1 MSLLSRSRDDVK
13 SWLDRPLTT
22 ISCVIGW
29 GAATIVFLG
38 LTAWIGGPV
47 EGDAALSV
55 YTTWAIAHG
64 HLACAYSSLGGNSL
78 PGFVRPSSFIP
89 PLYPLLSAGV
99 LLVVHSTYNVSF
111 PTAAQLGNHCMHA
124 NAAMYQWAAKSHAIA
139 PTIRIS
145 YLTWIALMSGIVALL
160 RAAGRGRQRWEPAT
174 LLFLAV
180 AAPVFECLTEFF
192 HPQDILAMGLALG
205 SLACALRGRWAW
217 AGILIGLAFTSNQ
230 LALLFAGP
238 MLVIAPRRWMITFA
252 GAAAFVVALISVPV
266 IILTSGDAF
275 KATVLGSGFT
285 PAKDGGTLLSET
297 AIRGAVLFVLARVLP
312 IVLAMV
318 LAWWARRRLADQVL
332 QPIPLLSIV
341 TTALAL
347 RLVFEF
353 SLYGYFFLGVATMLV
368 LIDVIAGR
376 VRGQV
381 LTWLALV
388 TVLFDPFPWGFA
400 SNGQLWGLAARE
412 WLPNVF
418 VIVAVGIILMDLMK
432 RRIRWYV
439 VAAGTFV
446 GVTQVTWPW
455 IHEALRH
462 PLPTW
467 IIQIILVAIA
477 LWLAIVPLIEVVQET
492 PDLDSR
498 YEGSV
503 HRKVTHVGEPGNWT
517 QSGV

>member
-1 MSLLSRSRDDVK
+1 MSLANLSRSRIDTK
-13 SWLDRPLTT
+13 SWLERPLPTT
-22 ISCVIGW
+22 SSVTGW
-29 GAATIVFLG
+29 VVATIVFLG
-38 LTAWIGGPV
+38 VTAWIGGPV

-55 YTTWAIAHG
+55 FTTWAIAHG
-64 HLACAYSSLGGNSL
+64 HVACAYSSLGINSL
-78 PGFVRPSSFIP
+78 PTLARPVSFIP

-99 LLVVHSTYNVSF
+99 LLIVHSTYNVPF
-111 PTAAQLGNHCMHA
+111 PTVAQLGNHCMTA
-124 NAAMYQWAAKSHAIA
+124 NAAMYQWAGKSHAII

-145 YLTWIALMSGIVALL
+145 YLTWITLMSGTVALL

-174 LLFLAV
+174 LLFLAI
-180 AAPVFECLTEFF
+180 AAPVFECLTEYF

-230 LALLFAGP
+230 FALLFAGP
-238 MLVIAPRRWMITFA
+238 MLVIVPRRWIITFA
-252 GAAAFVVALISVPV
+252 GAAVAVVTVVAVPI

-275 KATVLGSGFT
+275 SASVLGSGFT
-285 PAKDGGTLLSET
+285 PAKGGGTVLSET
-297 AIRGAVLFVLARVLP
+297 HLRGVVLFAIARLLP
-312 IVLAMV
+312 IVLAMA

-341 TTALAL
+341 ATALAL

-376 VRGQV
+376 VRRHV

-400 SNGQLWGLAARE
+400 SNGQSWGLAARE

-418 VIVAVGIILMDLMK
+418 IIAAALIILADLVK

-439 VAAGTFV
+439 VAAGIFV
-446 GVTQVTWPW
+446 GVTLVTWPW
-455 IHEALRH
+455 NHEALRQQ
-462 PLPTW
+462 LPTW
-467 IIQIILVAIA
+467 IMQLVLVPIA
-477 LWLAIVPLIEVVQET
+477 LWLAIAPLIEVVQKT
-492 PDLDSR
+492 RGSRSLDEVPYAS
-498 YEGSV
+498 
-503 HRKVTHVGEPGNWT
+503 
-517 QSGV
+517 Q